1 MSHLIVEIPKIL
13 PEKGNWI
20 FVAAENWIENDFLY
34 LPDKSY
40 SVVYKTQLLKV
51 GMPPDVK
58 KWDSHPC
65 YKILGTF
72 GTLYY
77 SYFTNFPMLNE
88 M

>member
-1 MSHLIVEIPKIL
+1 VEIPKGL

-20 FVAAENWIENDFLY
+20 FVAAENWIENDILY

-40 SVVYKTQLLKV
+40 SVAYKTQLLKG

-58 KWDSHPC
+58 QWESHPC

-77 SYFTNFPMLNE
+77 FYFTNFPMLNE
-88 M
+88 K